1 MVIDRS
7 EDKRMVWEQRPFD
20 VIFKGDDWQGTPKG
34 YRLERTM
41 GEIGV
46 DVVYYPYTRQ
56 TSSTMLRAHLT
67 GAELEGLA

>member
-1 MVIDRS
+1 
-7 EDKRMVWEQRPFD
+7 
-20 VIFKGDDWQGTPKG
+20 
-34 YRLERTM
+34 M